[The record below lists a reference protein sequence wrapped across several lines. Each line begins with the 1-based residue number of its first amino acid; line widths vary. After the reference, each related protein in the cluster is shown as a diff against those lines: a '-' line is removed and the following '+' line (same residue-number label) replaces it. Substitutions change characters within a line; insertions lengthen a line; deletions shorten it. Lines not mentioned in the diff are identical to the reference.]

1 MQDEEIKK
9 ILDEYNFF
17 SHPLNEQLLRS
28 CFHDLNNLICGISMF
43 AELIELRFKDEK
55 CQKIIKTAW
64 KSQEIIKALQN
75 YTFCYD
81 IYKPY
86 DVNACLE
93 SFFMILSHIR
103 EFSNI
108 KYTLNLARNM
118 PQINGNRYLFQQC
131 LSLLSSRISCTGDI
145 LVSSQMKKNSVII
158 IIHPAGWRDLE
169 EFKKSEDC
177 KFCNQIALLHSGT
190 FDITPECTTFSFNI
204 E

>member
-9 ILDEYNFF
+9 ILDDYNFF

-86 DVNACLE
+86 DINSCIE
-93 SFFMILSHIR
+93 SFFMILSHVR

-108 KYTLNLARNM
+108 KYTLNLARNL
-118 PQINGNRYLFQQC
+118 PQVNGNRYLFQQC
-131 LSLLSSRISCTGDI
+131 LSLLSSRFSCNGDI
-145 LVSSQMKKNSVII
+145 LVSSQMKKSNVIV
-158 IIHPAGWRDLE
+158 IIHPAGWTDLE
-169 EFKKSEDC
+169 EFKGSEDC
-177 KFCNQIALLHSGT
+177 TFCNRIALLHSGS
-190 FDITPECTTFSFNI
+190 FEITPESATFSFNMD
-204 E
+204 

>member
-1 MQDEEIKK
+1 MQDEDIKK
-9 ILDEYNFF
+9 ILDNYNFF

-86 DVNACLE
+86 DINPCIE
-93 SFFMILSHIR
+93 SFFMILSHVR

-108 KYTLNLARNM
+108 KYTLNLARNL
-118 PQINGNRYLFQQC
+118 PQINGNKYLFQQC
-131 LSLLSSRISCTGDI
+131 LSLLSSQFSCNGDI
-145 LVSSQMKKNSVII
+145 LVSSQMKKNNVIL

-169 EFKKSEDC
+169 EFKKSEYC
-177 KFCNQIALLHSGT
+177 IFCNNIALLHSGK
-190 FDITPECTTFSFNI
+190 FEITSENASFSFNA

>member
-17 SHPLNEQLLRS
+17 SCPLNEQILRS

-75 YTFCYD
+75 YTFYYD
-81 IYKPY
+81 ICKPY
-86 DVNACLE
+86 DINPCVE
-93 SFFMILSHIR
+93 SFFMLISHIR

-108 KYTLNLARNM
+108 KCTLNLARNL
-118 PQINGNRYLFQQC
+118 PQVKGNKYLFQQC
-131 LSLLSSRISCTGDI
+131 LSLISSQFSCNGDI
-145 LVSSQMKKNSVII
+145 LVSSQMKKNSVVI
-158 IIHPAGWRDLE
+158 IIHPSGWTDIEL
-169 EFKKSEDC
+169 FKKSENC
-177 KFCNQIALLHSGT
+177 KFCNQIALLHGGT
-190 FDITPECTTFSFNI
+190 FDITPDFAVFSFII